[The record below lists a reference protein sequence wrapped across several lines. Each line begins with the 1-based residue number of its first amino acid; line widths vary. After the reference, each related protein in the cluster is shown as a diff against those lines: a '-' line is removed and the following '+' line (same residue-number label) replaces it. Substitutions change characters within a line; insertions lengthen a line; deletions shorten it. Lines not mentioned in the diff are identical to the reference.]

1 MIGLGPRVGSK
12 ESKRPIHE
20 KDEEQVILKNKA
32 DAIKAVD
39 EMNASVTQEQPTKQ
53 SQEGSQRGHESLD
66 EIKIDDE
73 DITA

>member
-39 EMNASVTQEQPTKQ
+39 EMNASVT
-53 SQEGSQRGHESLD
+53 
-66 EIKIDDE
+66 
-73 DITA
+73 